1 MVSPVPPLRAD
12 SVDDEF
18 LPRFDVES
26 RHSIDIAAPPSRV
39 YAVSRDLDMSSS
51 PLVRALFGLRCM
63 PRSGLRLQG
72 LTNIGFKTLR
82 DEPGRTVVLG
92 LIGRFWTLRG
102 DLLDFDPADFPSFA
116 APGYAKATWSFTLE
130 GSSQTRLT
138 TVTRVLCLDRAA
150 RQSFERYWFFVRPF
164 SGLVR
169 QEALRIVK
177 RSAESV
183 ARPSYE
189 TK

>member
-1 MVSPVPPLRAD
+1 MSPVPPLRAE

-18 LPRFDVES
+18 LPRFDAES
-26 RHSIDIAAPPSRV
+26 RHSIRITAPPAVV
-39 YAVSRDLDMSSS
+39 YGVSRDLDMSSS
-51 PLVRALFGLRCM
+51 PLVRALFALRCM

-72 LTNIGFKTLR
+72 LTNIGFKMLR
-82 DEPGRTVVLG
+82 DEPARVVVLG

-102 DLLDFDPADFPSFA
+102 DLINFDPADFHSFA
-116 APGYAKATWSFTLE
+116 APGYAKATWSFTFE

-150 RQSFERYWFFVRPF
+150 RRSFERYWFFVRPF
-164 SGLVR
+164 SGLIR

-177 RSAESV
+177 RQAESAEL
-183 ARPSYE
+183 RRI
-189 TK
+189 K